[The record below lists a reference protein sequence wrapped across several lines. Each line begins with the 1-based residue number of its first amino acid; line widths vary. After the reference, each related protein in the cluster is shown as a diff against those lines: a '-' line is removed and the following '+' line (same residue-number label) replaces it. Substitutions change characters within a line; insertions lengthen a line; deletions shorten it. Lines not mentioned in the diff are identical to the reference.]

1 MNWALIF
8 SNATYVALSS
18 SAAAY
23 ALIAIGLNVHIGYTG
38 LLNFGQA
45 GFAAAGAYG
54 MAIPI
59 ATFGWHWSAAI
70 GSSVFF
76 AILLAL
82 LLGVPT
88 LRLKSDYLAIVT
100 IAAAEI
106 IRISMI
112 SVRFTW
118 LTGGTDGKKGFSAF
132 LVNANPFGDN
142 RYSFF
147 AQTVNGY
154 SLFITI
160 IGWILVAIFGALVY
174 FMMRGP
180 WGRALRGIRE
190 DEIAVQSLGKSTTV
204 FKLQSLVLGG
214 VIGAFGGIIL
224 AAEKQS
230 AQPMEYGTTLTFF
243 AFTIVILGGLAT
255 ARGPIIGA
263 ILFWFILQFVDNV
276 LEQVAR
282 NNIAPSWLINGNN
295 FGQVKFILA
304 GFALALLVIFRP
316 QGIYGNKREMAFDS
330 R

>member
-70 GSSVFF
+70 GSAVFF

-147 AQTVNGY
+147 AQSVNGY

-160 IGWILVAIFGALVY
+160 IGWTMVAIFGVLVY

-282 NNIAPSWLINGNN
+282 NDIAPSWLINSNN

>member
-1 MNWALIF
+1 MNWGLIF

-23 ALIAIGLNVHIGYTG
+23 ALIAIGINVHIGYTG

-70 GSSVFF
+70 ASSIFF
-76 AILLAL
+76 AVLLAL
-82 LLGVPT
+82 ILGAPT
-88 LRLKSDYLAIVT
+88 LRLKSDYLAIAT

-106 IRISMI
+106 IRISMM

-118 LTGGTDGKKGFSAF
+118 FTGGTDGKKGFSKF
-132 LVNANPFGDN
+132 LVDANPFGDT
-142 RYSFF
+142 RYKFF
-147 AQTVNGY
+147 SQSVNGY

-160 IGWILVAIFGALVY
+160 ISWVLVAIFGSLVY

-180 WGRALRGIRE
+180 WGRTLRGIRE
-190 DEIAVQSLGKSTTV
+190 DEIAVKSLGKSTTT
-204 FKLQSLVLGG
+204 FKMQSLILGG
-214 VIGAFGGIIL
+214 VIGAVGGIIL

-282 NNIAPSWLINGNN
+282 NKLAPTWLVSGNN

-316 QGIYGNKREMAFDS
+316 QGIFGNKREMSFDS

>member
-1 MNWALIF
+1 MNWGLIF
-8 SNATYVALSS
+8 SNAVYVALSS

-23 ALIAIGLNVHIGYTG
+23 ALVAIGINVHIGYTG

-54 MAIPI
+54 MAIPL

-70 GSSVFF
+70 GSSIFF
-76 AILLAL
+76 AIVLAL
-82 LLGVPT
+82 FLGAPT
-88 LRLKSDYLAIVT
+88 LRMRSDYLAIVT

-106 IRISMI
+106 IRISMM

-118 LTGGTDGKKGFSAF
+118 LTGGTDGKKGFAGF
-132 LVNANPFGDN
+132 LVDSNPFGDN
-142 RYSFF
+142 RYQFF
-147 AQTVNGY
+147 AQSVNGY
-154 SLFITI
+154 SLYITI
-160 IGWILVAIFGALVY
+160 IGWILVAIFGSLVY

-190 DEIAVQSLGKSTTV
+190 DETAVRSLGKSVTL
-204 FKLQSLVLGG
+204 FKMQSLILGG
-214 VIGAFGGIIL
+214 VIGAMGGIIL
-224 AAEKQS
+224 ASEKQS

-255 ARGPIIGA
+255 ARGPIVGA
-263 ILFWFILQFVDNV
+263 IIFWFILQFVDNV
-276 LEQVAR
+276 LEQVTR
-282 NNIAPSWLINGNN
+282 NELVPTWVVSGNN

-304 GFALALLVIFRP
+304 GFALALLVVFRP
-316 QGIYGNKREMAFDS
+316 QGIYGNKREMSFDS

>member
-70 GSSVFF
+70 GSAVFF

-147 AQTVNGY
+147 AQSVNGY

-160 IGWILVAIFGALVY
+160 IGWTLVAIFGVLVY

-282 NNIAPSWLINGNN
+282 NDIAPSWLINSNN

-316 QGIYGNKREMAFDS
+316 QGIYGNKREMAIDS

>member
-70 GSSVFF
+70 GSAVFF

-147 AQTVNGY
+147 AQSVNGY

-160 IGWILVAIFGALVY
+160 IGWTLVAIFGVLVY

-282 NNIAPSWLINGNN
+282 NDIAPSWLINSNN

>member
-70 GSSVFF
+70 GSAVFF

-142 RYSFF
+142 RYTFF
-147 AQTVNGY
+147 AQSVNGY

-160 IGWILVAIFGALVY
+160 IGWTLVAIFGVLVY

-282 NNIAPSWLINGNN
+282 NDIAPSWLINSNN

>member
-1 MNWALIF
+1 MNWGLIF

-23 ALIAIGLNVHIGYTG
+23 ALVAIGLNVHIGYTG

-59 ATFGWHWSAAI
+59 ATFGWHWTAAVGSA
-70 GSSVFF
+70 VFF

-88 LRLKSDYLAIVT
+88 LRLKADYLAIVT

-118 LTGGTDGKKGFSAF
+118 LTGGTDGKKGFSRF
-132 LVNANPFGDN
+132 LVDANPFGDS
-142 RYSFF
+142 RYKFF
-147 AQTVNGY
+147 SQSVNGY

-160 IGWILVAIFGALVY
+160 IAWVLVAIFGTLVY
-174 FMMRGP
+174 FIMRGP

-190 DEIAVQSLGKSTTV
+190 DELAVQSLGKSTTV

-255 ARGPIIGA
+255 ARGPIVGA
-263 ILFWFILQFVDNV
+263 VVFWFILQFVDNL
-276 LEQVAR
+276 LEQIAR
-282 NNIAPSWLINGNN
+282 NNLAPNWLINSNN

-304 GFALALLVIFRP
+304 GFALAALVVFRP
-316 QGIYGNKREMAFDS
+316 QGIFGNKREMAFDS